1 MFDCFDVHL
10 FFFCSFQ
17 TSTDLKE
24 SINQFIDGCV
34 TNKDTSDTYYRQ
46 FCTDFLTKEFP
57 GNYTEMEFD
66 IGLNYCMSQCKF
78 MHEISVLFE

>member
-1 MFDCFDVHL
+1 M
-10 FFFCSFQ
+10 
-17 TSTDLKE
+17 
-24 SINQFIDGCV
+24 

-78 MHEISVLFE
+78 MHELSVLFE